1 MARKFGKKNIV
12 KTNPFAYN
20 IGLFGESGIGKST
33 LVVELCEKYI
43 GEDGYIMYN
52 IGKED
57 GIDAIQGAIYEN
69 IKSWTD
75 FVNINNDI
83 IKNKNTDYADL
94 KVIVLDT
101 IDELHILGKNEVVR
115 LNNMAFRDK
124 PVKTFNQAWGGFS
137 APHDKLSEII
147 LGEIARLK
155 DVGISVIIVGHV
167 KNRTLTDVTGVEYDV
182 ITSKIPDRLFVDIKT
197 KLHVLGLAHI
207 DRNVEKELVGKDI
220 MGKEKF
226 KNVTTKE
233 KRVITFRDD
242 NFAIDSKSRFAEI
255 TPRID
260 FSTDNFYDAIL
271 DAITKAFNKKDV
283 GVTMEEAKATQA
295 QEFENKTT
303 EAVNKA
309 QNEVP
314 IGDMVQKIYDI
325 DSTTTDTELKKA
337 LGAKVIAS
345 GVGKITEL
353 VNHDYDSVLEIYEL
367 VK

>member
-12 KTNPFAYN
+12 KIDPFAYN

-33 LVVELCEKYI
+33 LVVEMCEKYL
-43 GEDGYIMYN
+43 GEDGYIIYN

-57 GIDAIQGAIYEN
+57 GIDAIQGAVYED
-69 IKSWTD
+69 IKTWSD
-75 FVNINNDI
+75 LVNINNDI
-83 IKNKNTDYADL
+83 IKNKNTDYKDL
-94 KVIVLDT
+94 RVVVLDT
-101 IDELHILGKNEVVR
+101 IDELHLLGKTEVIR
-115 LNNMAFRDK
+115 LNNLMFRDK
-124 PVKTFNQAWGGFS
+124 PVKTFNASFGGFGQPQEELS
-137 APHDKLSEII
+137 KLI
-147 LGEIARLK
+147 LSEIARLK
-155 DVGISVIIVGHV
+155 AVGISVIIVGHV

-325 DSTTTDTELKKA
+325 YSTTTDTELKKA

>member
-12 KTNPFAYN
+12 KIDPFAYN
-20 IGLFGESGIGKST
+20 IGLFGESGIGKT
-33 LVVELCEKYI
+33 ALIVDLCEKYL
-43 GEDGYIMYN
+43 GEDGYILYN
-52 IGKED
+52 MGKED
-57 GIDAIQGAIYEN
+57 GVDAIQSVVSEDVKTWQEFI
-69 IKSWTD
+69 
-75 FVNINNDI
+75 NINNDI
-83 IKNKNTDYADL
+83 IKNKNTDYKDL
-94 KVIVLDT
+94 RVVVFDT
-101 IDELHILGKNEVVR
+101 LDELHVIAKPEVVR
-115 LNNMAFRDK
+115 QHNILFRDK
-124 PVKTFNQAWGGFS
+124 PVKTYNQSFGGF
-137 APHDKLSEII
+137 AGPHDKMSEII
-147 LGEIARLK
+147 LHEIARLK
-155 DVGISVIIVGHV
+155 EVGVQTIIVGHI
-167 KNRTLTDVTGVEYDV
+167 KNRTKTDVTGIEYDV

-197 KLHVLGLAHI
+197 KLHVLGIAHV

-242 NFAIDSKSRFAEI
+242 SYAIDSKSRFAEI

-260 FSTDNFYDAIL
+260 FDADTL
-271 DAITKAFNKKDV
+271 YNTLVEAITKAFNKKDV
-283 GVTMEEAKATQA
+283 GVTMEEAKVTQS

-303 EAVNKA
+303 EAINKA

-314 IGDMVQKIYDI
+314 IGDMVQKIYDVY
-325 DSTTTDTELKKA
+325 STTTDTELKKA